1 MLIEGT
7 SEMVDD
13 LLAELDGR
21 NDKTTP
27 DESWLEH
34 NNFVNNHR
42 VSQGQLSEQNDTIKP
57 FGNNY

>member
-1 MLIEGT
+1 MFIEET

-13 LLAELDGR
+13 LLGELDGR
-21 NDKTTP
+21 NDKTKP
-27 DESWLEH
+27 DESWIDH

-42 VSQGQLSEQNDTIKP
+42 LSQGQMSEQNDTIKP